1 MTDSEASPVP
11 IETDDPRRTF
21 EFLVPRVTSEA
32 ELLQFHA
39 VDAMLRSLRERRL
52 AENKRI
58 MDMEKLWEA
67 RKAELEPQL
76 LSLVARAQA
85 DGSKSAQ
92 TMLGSTFLKDRED
105 SIEIPKSPEEVNNII
120 VWADNLDPD
129 CNFALVPGDYV
140 MVPRL
145 TNGGV
150 ERLKKFVIKRAM
162 NGLDMPPGVVFTP
175 GGKTVVTRHRASP
188 RLTPKQILAQR
199 GDLESLVSPEP
210 QDQQENQD
218 DKHDSRSIL

>member
-1 MTDSEASPVP
+1 MNDSEVSPVP

-21 EFLVPRVTSEA
+21 EFLVPRVTSDA

-39 VDAMLRSLRERRL
+39 VDAMIRDLRERRL
-52 AENKRI
+52 AENKRL

-76 LSLVARAQA
+76 QALVTKAQA
-85 DGSKSAQ
+85 EGGKSAQ

-105 SIEIPKSPEEVNNII
+105 KVELPSLEVMLDWMKKLGNLEFPLDKSHV
-120 VWADNLDPD
+120 
-129 CNFALVPGDYV
+129 V
-140 MVPRL
+140 MVPKL
-145 TNGGV
+145 TKKG
-150 ERLKKFVIKRAM
+150 EEQLKAFFIARAKDM
-162 NGLDMPPGVVFTP
+162 LDVAPGVVITP

-199 GDLESLVSPEP
+199 GDLESLVSPEQPEP
-210 QDQQENQD
+210 QDQD